1 MTLQNDNKISEF
13 DYLILLPIMALTFYI
28 AFIPHLNYPY
38 PLHVDEWIHLVNSK
52 ELMQAGSITFPGS
65 FLLEAGFHTF
75 LGIFQRI
82 SGIPWIDIFRYL
94 PATIFMI
101 TVLSVYIMAQKHGFG
116 LEAAFFTS
124 LMLTTVGILGPAFL
138 VPMSLGLPFI
148 PLSLYLAFNFRTFW
162 SYLALL
168 IFVSFLLAIHAP
180 TAIGLGII
188 LTPYILLNLSGNF
201 KHSLWLTLALALPFL
216 VPFPW
221 VVQLLLP
228 TAKSLISPQE
238 IPTYIDIPLIIK
250 TYGYLPVSFCLL
262 GTLWLTIKGNKV
274 NYSLV
279 FGLLALLMMLMI
291 YFTFRYGV
299 EIMYFRGLTYMM
311 LMMSIVA
318 GAGLSGVRNLKL
330 PASVKIPFITQN
342 VGNILALIIV
352 VVTLVIAIPARQDIP
367 YYHMIDKKDYEA
379 FTWIKDNVE
388 ESRQKA
394 ILDPWKA
401 TAFAAIAER
410 EVYSRTHTAPDIK
423 SGKAYAFLERG
434 CIDTNF
440 LKENEISIVYSR
452 KKCDNPDLLEV
463 EDNIYLLKENQ

>member
-13 DYLILLPIMALTFYI
+13 DYLILLPIMALAFYI

-352 VVTLVIAIPARQDIP
+352 VVTLVIAIPTRQDIP

-410 EVYSRTHTAPDIK
+410 EVYSRIHTAPDTK
-423 SGKAYAFLERG
+423 SGKAYDFLEKG
-434 CIDTNF
+434 CIDTKF
-440 LKENEISIVYSR
+440 LKENKISIVYSR

-463 EDNIYLLKENQ
+463 KDNIYLLKENQ